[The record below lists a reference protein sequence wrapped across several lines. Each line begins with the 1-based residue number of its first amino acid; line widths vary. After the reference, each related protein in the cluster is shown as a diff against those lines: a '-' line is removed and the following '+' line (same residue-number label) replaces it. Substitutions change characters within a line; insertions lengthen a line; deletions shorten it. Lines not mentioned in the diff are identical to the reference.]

1 MLIKLTYN
9 KFNYK
14 YLEKLCYIIINWS
27 DIESMRR
34 AFKYIDKPL
43 LIISVLLFIFGL
55 IMVFSASNVIAY
67 MSHHVSAYYYFI
79 RQALFLLAGIFVFLA
94 IIGVKT
100 KKYGPLSWLLLI
112 AGAISLVILL
122 IFIKPKNQAQSWFK
136 IGPFTLQPSEFIKV
150 IVIVWLSSFYEKH
163 QKKLN
168 KYSTSLFPICIC
180 AVIAFLI
187 FLQPDLGTAIIF
199 TCIVASIFFAV
210 PISKEIKVKTTFG
223 ILGLMFFA
231 LVAFLGSG
239 KTLLLERQKERLDFR
254 NPCANLLDSGNQVC
268 NCYIAINN
276 GGLTGTGLG
285 NSTQK
290 YLYLPEPYTD
300 FIFAILVEELGLV
313 TGIALILAY
322 IVILYRILV
331 IGRNSPT
338 NRGSTMCYGIAIYIF
353 LHIAV
358 NLMGIFGLIP
368 MTGVPLPF
376 ISYGGSFTIS
386 LIAALTIVQRV
397 SIETGLIKEG
407 VYKNA

>member
-1 MLIKLTYN
+1 
-9 KFNYK
+9 
-14 YLEKLCYIIINWS
+14 
-27 DIESMRR
+27 MRR